1 MAPSLAGSVEL
12 TFDDGPDPVWTPAV
26 LAALSG
32 SFLRAT
38 FFVIAPR
45 AAAHPHLV
53 AAIRAAGHAVEL
65 HCYEHVR
72 HTEVDRPTTED
83 DTRRALT
90 TLADL
95 GVRPRRWRTPWGVQA
110 PWTQEIAA
118 AHELE
123 LCGWDVDSHDW
134 RGDGAEQML
143 AAVGPELHEGAVVLL
158 HDGLGPGSP
167 RQGCEET
174 VRFTRLIAAEAVAGA
189 LCHSRPISHEQG
201 LARDG
206 FDA

>member
-1 MAPSLAGSVEL
+1 VARCLADSVEL

-32 SFLRAT
+32 SSLRAT
-38 FFVIAPR
+38 FFVVALR
-45 AAAHPHLV
+45 AAANPRLV
-53 AAIRAAGHAVEL
+53 AATRAAGHAVEL

-72 HTEVDRPTTED
+72 HNEVDRPTVEE
-83 DTRRALT
+83 DTRRALA

-95 GVRPRRWRTPWGVQA
+95 GVHPRRWRTPDGIEA

-118 AHELE
+118 AHDLQ

-134 RGDGAEQML
+134 RGDVAEQML

-158 HDGLGPGSP
+158 HDGLGPGAL
-167 RQGCEET
+167 REGCSET
-174 VRFTRLIAAEAVAGA
+174 VRFTRMIAAESVAGA
-189 LCHSRPISHEQG
+189 LCQRDSGERG
-201 LARDG
+201 LARG
-206 FDA
+206 V

>member
-1 MAPSLAGSVEL
+1 MPPSLAGSVEL

-32 SFLRAT
+32 SSLRAT
-38 FFVIAPR
+38 FFVIASR
-45 AAAHPHLV
+45 AAEHPQIV
-53 AAIRAAGHAVEL
+53 AAIRSGGHAIEL
-65 HCYEHVR
+65 HCHEHVR

-110 PWTQEIAA
+110 PWTQEIAT

-143 AAVGPELHEGAVVLL
+143 AAVGPELHEGAIVLL
-158 HDGLGPGSP
+158 HDGLGPGAL
-167 RQGCEET
+167 RLGCEET
-174 VRFTRLIAAEAVAGA
+174 VRFTRLIAAEAVVA
-189 LCHSRPISHEQG
+189 
-201 LARDG
+201 
-206 FDA
+206 

>member
-1 MAPSLAGSVEL
+1 VARSLAGSVGL

-32 SFLRAT
+32 SSLRAT

-45 AAAHPHLV
+45 AAAHPQLV

-83 DTRRALT
+83 DTRRALA

-123 LCGWDVDSHDW
+123 LYGWDIDSHDW

-143 AAVGPELHEGAVVLL
+143 AAMGPELREGSVVLL
-158 HDGLGPGSP
+158 HDGLGPGA
-167 RQGCEET
+167 RRRGCEDT
-174 VRFTRLIAAEAVAGA
+174 VRFTRLIAAESVAA
-189 LCHSRPISHEQG
+189 
-201 LARDG
+201 
-206 FDA
+206 